1 MLLTVLLATTLS
13 LPTQPVDLRGG
24 EKHEYVLPLTR
35 GEFVQIVVDQ
45 QGIDVVVTVHAPD
58 GSRIAEIDSPNG
70 ANGPEPVPVPANV
83 AGRYRIEIRSF
94 DANAQPGKYAIR
106 VEERLTPREYVKR
119 LAEER
124 ARDEAVIAW
133 MKSRALPLRSV
144 EPGSGFDDLR
154 PLEQLFA
161 DVRVIGLGEAT
172 HGSHEIFALKHRLI
186 EFLVAR
192 MGFTLVA
199 MEGSVV
205 VTETLNEYVA
215 GRLDRD
221 TALAALK
228 PGGWITDTQE
238 LAALLDWLRAH
249 NASAP
254 ESRRVR
260 LAGLDPQVNATAI
273 DFLRTFAPPAFQP
286 LLESVRAQ
294 DLNSI
299 QFARTEVSQ
308 EMLQGLRRL
317 LAYLVANEGDLVRRT
332 SAAEH
337 RRAVHNARLLLQFGE
352 FNASLP
358 PGEGGTRDQYMADH
372 LLRALQSM
380 PPETRAVVWAHN
392 SHVAARQTGSF
403 PPMGG
408 FLRGAFGAQ
417 YYALATAFDRGAFQ
431 AQVPRVTPPEVREFT
446 VPAAEKG
453 SVDWFL
459 ARATDGVAIVDLRRD
474 PPSDERIARWLQT
487 SHRMHWVGAIFSAD
501 SSPWQRFILARDFDG
516 LAMID
521 STTRARP
528 R

>member
-1 MLLTVLLATTLS
+1 
-13 LPTQPVDLRGG
+13 
-24 EKHEYVLPLTR
+24 
-35 GEFVQIVVDQ
+35 
-45 QGIDVVVTVHAPD
+45 
-58 GSRIAEIDSPNG
+58 
-70 ANGPEPVPVPANV
+70 
-83 AGRYRIEIRSF
+83 
-94 DANAQPGKYAIR
+94 
-106 VEERLTPREYVKR
+106 
-119 LAEER
+119 
-124 ARDEAVIAW
+124 
-133 MKSRALPLRSV
+133 
-144 EPGSGFDDLR
+144 
-154 PLEQLFA
+154 
-161 DVRVIGLGEAT
+161 
-172 HGSHEIFALKHRLI
+172 
-186 EFLVAR
+186 

-221 TALAALK
+221 TALAVLK

-238 LAALLDWLRAH
+238 LVALLDWLRAH

-273 DFLRTFAPPAFQP
+273 DFLRTFAPATFHP

-294 DLNSI
+294 DLNAI

-308 EMLQGLRRL
+308 EMLHGFRRL

-332 SAAEH
+332 SAAEY
-337 RRAVHNARLLLQFGE
+337 RRAVHSARLLLQFGE
-352 FNASLP
+352 FNSSIPQGASLP

-380 PPETRAVVWAHN
+380 PPETRAVVWSHN
-392 SHVAARQTGSF
+392 SHVAVRQTGSF

-431 AQVPRVTPPEVREFT
+431 AQLPRVTPPEVREFT

-487 SHRMHWVGAIFSAD
+487 PHPMHWAGAIFSAD
-501 SSPWQRFILARDFDG
+501 SRPYQPFILARDFDG